1 MDRIRKKFDLLRSLE
16 TVSKGQAKFE
26 LFESGDDLETL
37 NGLRAEKITEIES
50 ITTQKV

>member
-1 MDRIRKKFDLLRSLE
+1 MDRIRKKFDLLRSIE
-16 TVSKGQAKFE
+16 IVSKGQAKFE
-26 LFESGDDLETL
+26 LFESGDDLVTL